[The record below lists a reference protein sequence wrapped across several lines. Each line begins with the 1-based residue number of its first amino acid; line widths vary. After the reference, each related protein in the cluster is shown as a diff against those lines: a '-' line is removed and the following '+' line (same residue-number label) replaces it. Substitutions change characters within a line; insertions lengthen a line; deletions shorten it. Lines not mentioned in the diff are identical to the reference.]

1 MAGATSAQR
10 GAAERSRKDR
20 NAAAAFLSGVIL
32 AAGASRRMGRPKL
45 LLPLGDRPLLQYALD
60 AAAASRL
67 DEIVLVLG
75 DRAAEVLDA
84 IPLPSRLPVR
94 VAVNENASAGQ
105 SSSLRLGLRTADPRA
120 SAAAILLGDQPRVT
134 GPLIDRVVAA
144 FLSAGAPVV
153 RPVYCG
159 SHERRVPGHPVLVAR
174 RIWPEVETLRG
185 DEGMRGL
192 LARRPEW
199 LLELPLEGEPPGD
212 VDTPED
218 YRSAAAA
225 AEARE

>member
-1 MAGATSAQR
+1 MLTGES
-10 GAAERSRKDR
+10 
-20 NAAAAFLSGVIL
+20 FLSGVIL

-45 LLPLGDRPLLQYALD
+45 LLPLGDRPLLQHALD

-84 IPLPSRLPVR
+84 IRLPSRLPVR
-94 VAVNENASAGQ
+94 VAVNEDPASGQ

-144 FLSAGAPVV
+144 FLGAGAPVA
-153 RPVYCG
+153 RPVYCD

-174 RIWPEVETLRG
+174 RVWPELESLRG

-192 LARRPEW
+192 LARRTEW
-199 LLELPLEGEPPGD
+199 LLEVPVEGAPPGD
-212 VDTPED
+212 IDTPKD

>member
-1 MAGATSAQR
+1 MLTGES
-10 GAAERSRKDR
+10 
-20 NAAAAFLSGVIL
+20 FLSGVIL

-45 LLPLGDRPLLQYALD
+45 LLPLGDRPLLQHALD

-84 IPLPSRLPVR
+84 IRLPSRLPVR
-94 VAVNENASAGQ
+94 VAVNEDPASGQ

-144 FLSAGAPVV
+144 FLGAGAPVA
-153 RPVYCG
+153 RPVYCD

-174 RIWPEVETLRG
+174 RVWPELESLRG

-199 LLELPLEGEPPGD
+199 LLEVPVEGAPPGD
-212 VDTPED
+212 IDTPKD